1 MWLAPVLRFGSEQ
14 IEPIFQQLKPP
25 SESIEGWP
33 NNPHKFI
40 YIILLIITLMHLSI
54 YECHK
59 YPINENSIFINHYKN
74 KTQRALTE
82 IIAPKKIEVYIEL
95 PT

>member
-1 MWLAPVLRFGSEQ
+1 
-14 IEPIFQQLKPP
+14 
-25 SESIEGWP
+25 
-33 NNPHKFI
+33 
-40 YIILLIITLMHLSI
+40 MHLSI